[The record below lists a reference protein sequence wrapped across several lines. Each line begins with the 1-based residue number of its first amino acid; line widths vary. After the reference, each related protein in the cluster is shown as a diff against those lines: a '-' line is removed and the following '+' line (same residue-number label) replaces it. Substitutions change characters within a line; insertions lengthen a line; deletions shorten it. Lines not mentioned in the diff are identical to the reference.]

1 MSVFKLFP
9 SLMVSACVSAVLA
22 PSVLAQSFEAGAGP
36 SGQPQLHLAQ
46 ATTTSSTMT
55 DLENQPDT
63 VDDLAIDSLTDDQVS
78 QMVTIFDTYQP
89 QIDAASDNYLAALE
103 VMNNLLVP
111 STADLALSDA
121 FANVATTKTAL
132 DTVIF
137 QRNLALRSVLTLDQ
151 RQVINDYVRA
161 YLGIGPAEPVA
172 EFPLTLVGLDGKAA
186 IADLQADGW
195 TVVFTT
201 PGEVGLDRGSEEL
214 NLEMNRS
221 GEVVAAELVN

>member
-1 MSVFKLFP
+1 
-9 SLMVSACVSAVLA
+9 MVSACVSAVLA
-22 PSVLAQSFEAGAGP
+22 PSVLAQSFEAGASP

-46 ATTTSSTMT
+46 ATTTSGTLT

-63 VDDLAIDSLTDDQVS
+63 VDDLSIDTLTDDQVS
-78 QMVTIFDTYQP
+78 QMATIFNTYQP

-121 FANVATTKTAL
+121 FANVLSTEAAL

-137 QRNLALRSVLTLDQ
+137 QRNLALRSVLTPDQ

-161 YLGIGPAEPVA
+161 YLGIAPAEPVA

>member
-1 MSVFKLFP
+1 
-9 SLMVSACVSAVLA
+9 
-22 PSVLAQSFEAGAGP
+22 
-36 SGQPQLHLAQ
+36 
-46 ATTTSSTMT
+46 MT

-111 STADLALSDA
+111 STDDLALSDA

-161 YLGIGPAEPVA
+161 YLGISPAVPVA

>member
-1 MSVFKLFP
+1 
-9 SLMVSACVSAVLA
+9 MVSACVSAVLA
-22 PSVLAQSFEAGAGP
+22 PSVLAQSFEAG
-36 SGQPQLHLAQ
+36 SDQYGQPQLHLAQ
-46 ATTTSSTMT
+46 AATTTSSTLT

-63 VDDLAIDSLTDDQVS
+63 VDDLSIDTLTDDQVA
-78 QMVTIFDTYQP
+78 QMATIFNTYQP

-121 FANVATTKTAL
+121 FANVLSTEAAL

-137 QRNLALRSVLTLDQ
+137 QRNLALRSVLTPDQ